1 MFGGAAAAFA
11 YWFFIDA
18 HHPKV
23 QHEDTYLLNIN
34 VSTKRVLF
42 KCCMVSNFNALEFDS
57 GLIICVVLF
66 NCKVKQLF
74 FTYSLIGK

>member
-23 QHEDTYLLNIN
+23 QHEATYLLNIN

-42 KCCMVSNFNALEFDS
+42 KCWYQILMLWN
-57 GLIICVVLF
+57 LIVD
-66 NCKVKQLF
+66 
-74 FTYSLIGK
+74 